1 MNHEASEHLSPQQQA
16 GETKSVYE
24 QAGVAMTCRSYDEYL
39 RMFSLPAELLEA
51 GPILDV
57 AAGASSFV
65 AEASRRGYPASAAD
79 PLYAMTKDEI
89 AEHGSREIHVSTEKL
104 GKLKHLFDWSYY
116 GDLGRHR
123 ANREASL
130 ERFSKDFSARK
141 EEGRYVS
148 AMLPHLP
155 YADGS
160 FALVLC
166 SHFLFLYQE
175 QFDYEFHLRAVK
187 ELYRVCRPGGEV
199 RIYPVY
205 SLKWERY
212 AELGRLMEALEVEGA
227 EADLLPS
234 SLPFIPGS
242 SELLRLRKPSV

>member
-1 MNHEASEHLSPQQQA
+1 MTMNHEAQEPQA
-16 GETKSVYE
+16 PEKKPVYE
-24 QAGVAMTCRSYDEYL
+24 QAGVAMTCRSYDEYV
-39 RMFSLPAELLEA
+39 RMFSLPDELLEA

-65 AEASRRGYPASAAD
+65 AEACRRGLHASAAD
-79 PLYAMTKDEI
+79 PLYAMTADEI
-89 AEHGSREIHVSTEKL
+89 AEHGSREISVSTEKL
-104 GKLKHLFDWSYY
+104 GKLQHLFDWSYY
-116 GDLGRHR
+116 GDLHRHR

-130 ERFSKDFSARK
+130 LRFTEDFAAPKDQ
-141 EEGRYVS
+141 GRYVS

-155 YADGS
+155 FADAS
-160 FALVLC
+160 FSLVLC

-187 ELYRVCRPGGEV
+187 ELFRVCRPGGEV

-212 AELGRLMEALEVEGA
+212 AELDRLMDALADEGA
-227 EADLLPS
+227 EAKLLLS
-234 SLPFIPGS
+234 GLPFIPGS
-242 SELLRLRKPSV
+242 GELLRLRKPSV